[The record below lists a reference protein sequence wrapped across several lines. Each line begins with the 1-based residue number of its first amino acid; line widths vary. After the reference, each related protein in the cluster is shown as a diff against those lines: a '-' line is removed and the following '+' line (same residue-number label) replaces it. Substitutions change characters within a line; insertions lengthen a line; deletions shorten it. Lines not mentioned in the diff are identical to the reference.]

1 MLRRSWQA
9 GLQLEVATRI
19 AAVRREDL
27 GCRSYKRASW
37 EAARS
42 RSSPDKWLLREEV
55 AERRGAL
62 AKRSQWKVAQLRKL
76 ARPSIHPSIYPSLHS
91 LLHWFMRTLIHWIS
105 DSLIHW
111 FIDSSTHSFTPSLIH
126 WFIGSLV
133 HKKSS
138 LIHRLTN
145 SHIHRLIDSFGQFC
159 MDSVMGRVIFSD
171 PLIHGVLS
179 NIMYVLSTIRWQSP

>member
-27 GCRSYKRASW
+27 GCRSYKRVSW

-62 AKRSQWKVAQLRKL
+62 AKRSQWRSSSIKKTSS
-76 ARPSIHPSIYPSLHS
+76 PIHPFIHPSIPSLIAS
-91 LLHWFMRTLIHWIS
+91 LIHENIDHWIS

-111 FIDSSTHSFTPSLIH
+111 FIDSPTHLFTPSLIH

-133 HKKSS
+133 HKNSS

-145 SHIHRLIDSFGQFC
+145 SHIHWLIDSLGQFC
-159 MDSVMGRVIFSD
+159 MDSVMGRVIGWSPD
-171 PLIHGVLS
+171 PWCVVI
-179 NIMYVLSTIRWQSP
+179 